1 MNHANSPLEAQVS
14 IDWTKVDVRVFA
26 VNTGQELVVSV
37 YLNKTHQ
44 EYGGHSMINRG
55 PKSYPVKVTFLA
67 PGGTMTGQLLPA
79 NEAQT
84 TLFFECPETGST
96 RAVQTTMIDCA
107 NPFVLVDS
115 RSLPAE
121 YHLDGPS
128 GKTAKEIIER
138 IRRVAMVRMGL
149 QTAADKGAG
158 RVRRGT
164 PKIALLSMPSADPQI
179 ASSGEPGRM
188 VDVEVAAYS
197 MGDIHP
203 TLQITGAICL
213 GACLSI
219 PGTVASDLL
228 ISDESYPSP
237 ASDSGSDFSAPASH
251 GTKRWCIQHPTGF
264 IESEVTVS
272 HAADGKL
279 FIESGSVFCS
289 ARKLFEGTVYY

>member
-1 MNHANSPLEAQVS
+1 M
-14 IDWTKVDVRVFA
+14 
-26 VNTGQELVVSV
+26 VSV
-37 YLNKTHQ
+37 HLNEKRH
-44 EYGGHSMINRG
+44 ECGGHSMINRG

-84 TLFFECPETGST
+84 TLLFECPETGST
-96 RAVQTTMIDCA
+96 RAVRSTLIDCA

-128 GKTAKEIIER
+128 GEIAKEIVER
-138 IRRVAMVRMGL
+138 IRRAAMVRMGL
-149 QTAADKGAG
+149 QTAADKKAG
-158 RVRRGT
+158 RIRRGT
-164 PKIALLSMPSADPQI
+164 PKIALLAMPSASPRI
-179 ASSGEPGRM
+179 ASSGEPARL

-197 MGDIHP
+197 MGNLHP

-213 GACLSI
+213 GACLSV

-228 ISDESYPSP
+228 VSDEGYPSP
-237 ASDSGSDFSAPASH
+237 SSDSGSDFSAPTAH

-264 IESEVTVS
+264 IESEVTTS
-272 HAADGKL
+272 HTADGKL